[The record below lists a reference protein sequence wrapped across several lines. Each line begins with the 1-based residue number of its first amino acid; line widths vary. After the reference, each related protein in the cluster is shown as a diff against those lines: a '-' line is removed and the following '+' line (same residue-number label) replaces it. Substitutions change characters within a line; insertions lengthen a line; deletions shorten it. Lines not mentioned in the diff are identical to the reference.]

1 MRILFYCWKAY
12 NQADIISA
20 LRRRGHTV
28 DTFELELG
36 NFEVDENFTGRFI
49 DKLFNGEENTACSN
63 VPEAKEHECNERGT
77 AEKLSSVYDAVFSV
91 NYFPIISDICEQFS
105 ETGIKYICWTC
116 DSPLSTMYH
125 QSIYNKSNYILIFE
139 KFCYME
145 FKERGA
151 NVFYL
156 PLAAAVERADEALGH
171 QYDIINNSIYYGVV
185 DRECKEQRE
194 QRENREQRERGGQG
208 ERGEQRER
216 GGQKAYRESDR
227 SFCSDQN
234 KGNEINPGHCYSDE
248 TSSDYLYD
256 VSFIGSMYRK
266 NSYDEIKDMLPD
278 YVRGYFDA
286 LMKMQMEIYGEN
298 YIDGMLTAE
307 IIDELSRH
315 FRIEKSERS
324 FSDISLIFSTTVLG
338 FKIAQLERYKLLE
351 ALSKRYDVR
360 VFTDDENANFVLAH
374 NMGPVRYWDESPVV
388 FYNSRINL
396 NFTIR
401 NIRSGIPLRVWDILA
416 AGGFCIT
423 NFQPELVMYFKNGED
438 IVWFEDE
445 ADLVKKVGYYLS
457 HEDERKRIALNGQKK
472 VRELHNYD
480 VRLRAIE
487 EAITT

>member
-125 QSIYNKSNYILIFE
+125 QSIFNKCNYIFIFD

-156 PLAAAVERADEALGH
+156 PLAAAVERADEALEH
-171 QYDIINNSIYYGVV
+171 Q
-185 DRECKEQRE
+185 C
-194 QRENREQRERGGQG
+194 
-208 ERGEQRER
+208 
-216 GGQKAYRESDR
+216 A
-227 SFCSDQN
+227 
-234 KGNEINPGHCYSDE
+234 NEINPGHCHSDE
-248 TSSDYLYD
+248 IGSDYLYD

-286 LMKMQMEIYGEN
+286 LMKLQMEIYGEN

-338 FKIAQLERYKLLE
+338 FKIAQLERYKLLG
-351 ALSKRYDVR
+351 ALSKRYDVS
-360 VFTDDENANFVLAH
+360 VFTDDENADFVLAH

-438 IVWFEDE
+438 LVWFEDE

>member
-28 DTFELELG
+28 DMFELELG

-63 VPEAKEHECNERGT
+63 VPEAKEHERNERGT

-125 QSIYNKSNYILIFE
+125 QSIFNKCNYIFIFD

-156 PLAAAVERADEALGH
+156 PLAAAVERADEALEH
-171 QYDIINNSIYYGVV
+171 QCD
-185 DRECKEQRE
+185 
-194 QRENREQRERGGQG
+194 
-208 ERGEQRER
+208 
-216 GGQKAYRESDR
+216 
-227 SFCSDQN
+227 
-234 KGNEINPGHCYSDE
+234 NEINPGHCHSDE
-248 TSSDYLYD
+248 TGSDYLYD

-286 LMKMQMEIYGEN
+286 LMKLQMEIYGEN

-307 IIDELSRH
+307 IIDELSRY

-338 FKIAQLERYKLLE
+338 FKIAQLERHKLLG
-351 ALSKRYDVR
+351 ALSKRYDVS
-360 VFTDDENANFVLAH
+360 VFTDDENADFVLAH

-423 NFQPELVMYFKNGED
+423 NFQPELVMYFRNGED
-438 IVWFEDE
+438 LVWFEDE

-457 HEDERKRIALNGQKK
+457 HEDERKRIALKGQKK

-487 EAITT
+487 EAVTT

>member
-28 DTFELELG
+28 DTFEMELG

-49 DKLFNGEENTACSN
+49 DKLFNGTGNTACNN
-63 VPEAKEHECNERGT
+63 VPETKEHECNERGT
-77 AEKLSSVYDAVFSV
+77 AETVSSVYDAVFSV

-125 QSIYNKSNYILIFE
+125 QSIFNKCNYIFIFD

-156 PLAAAVERADEALGH
+156 PLAAAVERADEALEH
-171 QYDIINNSIYYGVV
+171 QYDIINSSIHYRVD
-185 DRECKEQRE
+185 DREC
-194 QRENREQRERGGQG
+194 RG
-208 ERGEQRER
+208 
-216 GGQKAYRESDR
+216 SDR
-227 SFCSDQN
+227 SFCSERN
-234 KGNEINPGHCYSDE
+234 TGNEVNCGYGDSDDYGY
-248 TSSDYLYD
+248 DYLYD

-286 LMKMQMEIYGEN
+286 LMKLQMEIYGEN

-307 IIDELSRH
+307 IIDELSKH

-324 FSDISLIFSTTVLG
+324 FSNISLIFSTTVLG
-338 FKIAQLERYKLLE
+338 FKIAQLERYKLLG
-351 ALSKRYDVR
+351 ALSKRYDVS
-360 VFTDDENANFVLAH
+360 VFTDDENADFVLAH

-487 EAITT
+487 EVVN

>member
-28 DTFELELG
+28 DTFEQELG
-36 NFEVDENFTGRFI
+36 NFEVDENFTCRFI
-49 DKLFNGEENTACSN
+49 DKLFNGEKNTACDN

-77 AEKLSSVYDAVFSV
+77 AEKLNSVYDAVFSV

-125 QSIYNKSNYILIFE
+125 QSVFNKCNYIFIFD

-156 PLAAAVERADEALGH
+156 PLAAAVERADGAVESWKSNVHIPAA
-171 QYDIINNSIYYGVV
+171 YKIV
-185 DRECKEQRE
+185 DKNIHEK
-194 QRENREQRERGGQG
+194 
-208 ERGEQRER
+208 
-216 GGQKAYRESDR
+216 
-227 SFCSDQN
+227 
-234 KGNEINPGHCYSDE
+234 IVISDE
-248 TSSDYLYD
+248 TGITGSEITDCGSIDLKEFDDDYLYD

-307 IIDELSRH
+307 IIDELSRR

-338 FKIAQLERYKLLE
+338 FKIAQLERYKLLG
-351 ALSKRYDVR
+351 ALSKRYDVS
-360 VFTDDENANFVLAH
+360 VFTDDENADFVLAH

-423 NFQPELVMYFKNGED
+423 NFQPELVMYFKNGEEL
-438 IVWFEDE
+438 VWFEDE

>member
-1 MRILFYCWKAY
+1 M
-12 NQADIISA
+12 
-20 LRRRGHTV
+20 
-28 DTFELELG
+28 
-36 NFEVDENFTGRFI
+36 
-49 DKLFNGEENTACSN
+49 
-63 VPEAKEHECNERGT
+63 
-77 AEKLSSVYDAVFSV
+77 
-91 NYFPIISDICEQFS
+91 
-105 ETGIKYICWTC
+105 
-116 DSPLSTMYH
+116 
-125 QSIYNKSNYILIFE
+125 
-139 KFCYME
+139 
-145 FKERGA
+145 
-151 NVFYL
+151 FYL

-208 ERGEQRER
+208 ERG
-216 GGQKAYRESDR
+216 GQKAYRESDR
-227 SFCSDQN
+227 SFCSDWN
-234 KGNEINPGHCYSDE
+234 TGNEVNCGYGDSDE
-248 TSSDYLYD
+248 HSYDHLYD

-286 LMKMQMEIYGEN
+286 LMKLQMEIYGEN

-307 IIDELSRH
+307 IIDELSRY

-324 FSDISLIFSTTVLG
+324 FSNISLIFSTTVLG
-338 FKIAQLERYKLLE
+338 FKIAQLERYKLLG
-351 ALSKRYDVR
+351 ALSKRYDVS
-360 VFTDDENANFVLAH
+360 VFTDDENADFVLAH

-423 NFQPELVMYFKNGED
+423 NFQPELVMYFKNGEEL
-438 IVWFEDE
+438 VWFEDE

>member
-63 VPEAKEHECNERGT
+63 TSEAKEHECNERGT

-125 QSIYNKSNYILIFE
+125 QSIFNKCNYIFIFD

-171 QYDIINNSIYYGVV
+171 QYDIISSSIHHRVE
-185 DRECKEQRE
+185 DRECREQRVQEEQRE
-194 QRENREQRERGGQG
+194 HSEPDG
-208 ERGEQRER
+208 
-216 GGQKAYRESDR
+216 S
-227 SFCSDQN
+227 SCSDWNTGN
-234 KGNEINPGHCYSDE
+234 KVNCGYGDSDE
-248 TSSDYLYD
+248 HSYDYLYD

-286 LMKMQMEIYGEN
+286 LMKLQMEIYGEN

-307 IIDELSRH
+307 IIDELSRC

-338 FKIAQLERYKLLE
+338 FKIAQLERYKLLG
-351 ALSKRYDVR
+351 ALSKKYDVS
-360 VFTDDENANFVLAH
+360 VF
-374 NMGPVRYWDESPVV
+374 
-388 FYNSRINL
+388 I
-396 NFTIR
+396 
-401 NIRSGIPLRVWDILA
+401 
-416 AGGFCIT
+416 
-423 NFQPELVMYFKNGED
+423 
-438 IVWFEDE
+438 
-445 ADLVKKVGYYLS
+445 
-457 HEDERKRIALNGQKK
+457 
-472 VRELHNYD
+472 
-480 VRLRAIE
+480 
-487 EAITT
+487 

>member
-36 NFEVDENFTGRFI
+36 NFEVDENFTCKFRNM
-49 DKLFNGEENTACSN
+49 LLTGEKNSACSN
-63 VPEAKEHECNERGT
+63 VPETKEDEGNERGA

-125 QSIYNKSNYILIFE
+125 QSIFNKCNYIFIFD

-156 PLAAAVERADEALGH
+156 PLAAAVERADEALEH
-171 QYDIINNSIYYGVV
+171 Q
-185 DRECKEQRE
+185 C
-194 QRENREQRERGGQG
+194 
-208 ERGEQRER
+208 
-216 GGQKAYRESDR
+216 A
-227 SFCSDQN
+227 
-234 KGNEINPGHCYSDE
+234 NEINPGHCHSDE
-248 TSSDYLYD
+248 IGSDYLYD

-266 NSYDEIKDMLPD
+266 NSYDEINDMLPD

-286 LMKMQMEIYGEN
+286 LMKLQMEIYGEN

-307 IIDELSRH
+307 IIDELSRR

-338 FKIAQLERYKLLE
+338 FKIAQLERYKLLG
-351 ALSKRYDVR
+351 ALSKRYDVS
-360 VFTDDENANFVLAH
+360 VFTDDENADFVLAH

-438 IVWFEDE
+438 LVWFEDE

-487 EAITT
+487 EVVN